1 MVPVKITTMIWGE
14 EGRGGVTKIVSGGDL
29 SGIALSEMQVDF
41 SKRHKASHTLLVIFN
56 ITSSEK
62 LNTRS
67 RSTNSST
74 KPNKGTKTNTNFNVD
89 LRLDYGTLVTSFVR
103 QVR

>member
-67 RSTNSST
+67 
-74 KPNKGTKTNTNFNVD
+74 
-89 LRLDYGTLVTSFVR
+89 
-103 QVR
+103 